1 MREAVRP
8 ARRLAAVPRYLFAE
22 LSRKEAEARARGVDV
37 ISFGI
42 GDPDLPSPEPVVERL
57 VEEAR
62 RAENHHY
69 PDYDGLA
76 SFRSAMA
83 GYYARRFG
91 VELDP
96 AREVM
101 TVIGSKEGISHLV
114 WAMADPGD
122 VVLVPDP
129 AYPVYATQA
138 ILAGA
143 RPVTMPLA
151 AERGFLPDLD
161 AIRPEDLER
170 AKLMFV
176 NYPNNPTGATADR
189 SDYERIVDFCRRHAI
204 VVASDLAYVEMTFDG
219 YVAPSILEVDGA
231 REVAVEFY
239 SLSKPFNMTGWR
251 IAAAVGNHE
260 VLRALGI
267 VKTNT
272 DSGQWNAIQR
282 AAETALTRSP
292 EVFFA
297 RMNQVYRQ
305 RRDRM
310 VQGLRAAGFQVAPP
324 RGSFY
329 LWVQVPP
336 GHTDLTLAT
345 RLLEEAGVVVAPG
358 SAYGPGG
365 ADFIRFALTLDDSR
379 LEEGLRRI
387 RSLNLAHSGSGSAIR

>member
-1 MREAVRP
+1 MRKPVRP

-42 GDPDLPSPEPVVERL
+42 GDPDLPSPEPVVATL

-62 RAENHHY
+62 RPENHRY

-76 SFRSAMA
+76 SFRAAMA

-96 AREVM
+96 VREVM

-114 WAMADPGD
+114 WAMAEPGD

-143 RPVTMPLA
+143 RPVTMPLV

-161 AIRPEDLER
+161 RISPEDIER

-176 NYPNNPTGATADR
+176 NYPNNPTGATAER
-189 SDYERIVDFCRRHAI
+189 ADYERIVEFCRRHGI
-204 VVASDLAYVEMTFDG
+204 VVVSDLAYVEMTFDG
-219 YVAPSILEVDGA
+219 YVAPSILEVEGA
-231 REVAVEFY
+231 RDVAVEFY

-251 IAAAVGNHE
+251 IAAAVGNAE
-260 VLRALGI
+260 ALGALGI

-282 AAETALTRSP
+282 AAQTALTRAP
-292 EVFFA
+292 EEFFA
-297 RMNQVYRQ
+297 RMNAVYRR

-310 VQGLRAAGFQVAPP
+310 VEGLRAAGLAAEPP

-329 LWVQVPP
+329 LWVPVPQ
-336 GHTDLTLAT
+336 GYTDVSLAA

-358 SAYGPGG
+358 SAYGAAG
-365 ADFIRFALTLDDSR
+365 AGYVRFALTLDDSR

-387 RSLNLAHSGSGSAIR
+387 RSLDLAHSGSGSAVR